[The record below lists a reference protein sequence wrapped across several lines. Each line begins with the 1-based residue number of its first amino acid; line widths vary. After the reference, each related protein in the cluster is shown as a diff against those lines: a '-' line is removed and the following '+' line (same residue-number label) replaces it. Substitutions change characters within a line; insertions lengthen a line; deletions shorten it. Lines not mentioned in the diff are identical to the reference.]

1 MSIFEWETA
10 AYITLVS
17 VKVLTLVIITVFMW
31 LIIIIIIIPG
41 LNSEPI
47 LKCLETAFF
56 ITASRGSVIW
66 LQKEA
71 WLYRCLRN

>member
-10 AYITLVS
+10 AYITLV
-17 VKVLTLVIITVFMW
+17 IIIVFMW
-31 LIIIIIIIPG
+31 QIIIIIIIIIPG

-47 LKCLETAFF
+47 LKCFETAFF
-56 ITASRGSVIW
+56 ITASRGSVTW